1 MSEQWSWLVVPEI
14 YRLEWIYLG
23 ALILLS
29 CLLPRRSSIL
39 ACANRAVRWVGYRRR
54 ASVLTVMLVVLL
66 GRLAL
71 MGSLGIPR
79 PGVPDEFGYLLTA
92 DTFAHGRMSNP
103 TPPNWKPLESFHVI
117 QTPTYQSQ
125 YPIGYPA
132 MLAFGKVVFKN
143 PWWGVYL
150 TTALMCGAITW
161 MLQAWLPPYWAL
173 LGGLLVAIRV
183 GLLSY
188 WMNSFWGGS
197 LAALGGALVFG
208 ALPRVIDRLRRA
220 RSNNGENGLPILGA
234 STLLAFG
241 LAVLASTRP
250 FEGLVLCLPVG
261 AVFLYGLLS
270 EGGKRL
276 RRAQCHAVAPLI
288 VVLGVTA
295 ATTFYYQ
302 YRVTGHALE
311 SPYSVAMR
319 QFHPNPPF
327 VFQKSR
333 PAPHYDHLELRFV
346 YLHYEAPLH
355 DPFEFLHALYERMT
369 WYWKF
374 YVGPLMSL
382 PLLASLLTVRDR
394 SLRLVWLSVLF
405 LAAAVL
411 LENWVQVHYVAPALC
426 LFVLLL
432 LEGARRVKVLSVRRY
447 AIGAHM
453 IRVLPVVC
461 LLMLSLRVIAF
472 SESEGQWTDHWPPN
486 WAYSTP
492 RLCNR
497 EHIED
502 KLSGTAGQHLVFV
515 RYRYP
520 FHNFHHELVFN
531 GADLAGTKILWAR
544 STDAKQNCAFAQL
557 YPGRTPWIY
566 DEWGDVVRFLP
577 ATEAE
582 ICDPLNP
589 VYQPNEP
596 ESYYRKRTYAPA
608 ENGSDQSSRVATMH
622 LTKARE

>member
-1 MSEQWSWLVVPEI
+1 MFEKWTWLVVPEL
-14 YRLEWIYLG
+14 YRIEWIYLG

-39 ACANRAVRWVGYRRR
+39 GCVNCAVRWLGSRRR
-54 ASVLTVMLVVLL
+54 ASVLTVVFVVLL

-132 MLAFGKVVFKN
+132 VLALGKVVFGN

-183 GLLSY
+183 GLFSY
-188 WMNSFWGGS
+188 WVNSFWGGS

-208 ALPRVIDRLRRA
+208 AIPRVTQRFGRA
-220 RSNNGENGLPILGA
+220 RSRNAENAGPTVGASMILG
-234 STLLAFG
+234 LG
-241 LAVLASTRP
+241 LAILASTRP
-250 FEGLVLCLPVG
+250 FEGVVLCLPVA
-261 AVFLYGLLS
+261 AVFLYWLLS
-270 EGGKRL
+270 KREEKL
-276 RRAQCHAVAPLI
+276 RHALWHAAAPLI

-295 ATTFYYQ
+295 VITLYYQ
-302 YRVTGHALE
+302 YRVTGHPLE

-333 PAPHYDHLELRFV
+333 PAPHYDHVELRFV
-346 YLHYEAPLH
+346 YLQYEAPLH
-355 DPFEFLHALYERMT
+355 DPYEFIDALNERMT

-374 YVGPLMSL
+374 YVGPLMTL
-382 PLLASLLTVRDR
+382 PLLASTLALRDR
-394 SLRLVWLSVLF
+394 RLRLAWISVLF

-411 LENWVQVHYVAPALC
+411 VENWVQVHYVAPGLC

-432 LEGARRVKVLSVRRY
+432 IEGVRRLKVLSVRRY
-447 AIGAHM
+447 AVGAHVV
-453 IRVLPVVC
+453 RVLPVVFV
-461 LLMLSLRVIAF
+461 LMLGLRVFAF
-472 SESEGQWTDHWPPN
+472 NEMNDDWPPT
-486 WAYSTP
+486 WAHATR
-492 RLCNR
+492 RLYDR
-497 EHIED
+497 ERVED
-502 KLSGTAGQHLVFV
+502 KLSNTPGQHLVFV

-531 GADLAGTKILWAR
+531 GADLAGSKILWAR
-544 STDAKQNCAFAQL
+544 SMGAKQNCAFAQL
-557 YPGRTPWIY
+557 YPGRTPWIF
-566 DEWGDVVRFLP
+566 DEWGDIVRFLP

-582 ICDPLNP
+582 ICDPLNA

-596 ESYYRKRTYAPA
+596 ASYYLKRTSVPPQNGPA
-608 ENGSDQSSRVATMH
+608 HPSHIATMRF
-622 LTKARE
+622 TKTKE